1 MLYSDTFFLLANS
14 FKPCDTNWSCHFPGF
29 RDRCMT
35 HSGDG
40 VHNGL
45 ETQAG
50 PSRILLEMSLSV
62 HNRLERQDE
71 DRMKNNAETGYGDTQ
86 REREKE
92 IPDGFEPWVPSIL
105 EWNSSCS
112 LCKMACSTDISKLLN
127 LSKSQWLM
135 RSNMNWSSLYPQ
147 LTSFCAK

>member
-1 MLYSDTFFLLANS
+1 
-14 FKPCDTNWSCHFPGF
+14 
-29 RDRCMT
+29 MT
-35 HSGDG
+35 HNGDG

-71 DRMKNNAETGYGDTQ
+71 GRMKNNTETSYGDTQ

-92 IPDGFEPWVPSIL
+92 IADGFEPWVPSIL
-105 EWNSSCS
+105 ELSSSCS
-112 LCKMACSTDISKLLN
+112 LNKMACSTDISKLLN

-147 LTSFCAK
+147 STSFCAK